1 MQIDEKELTLDIE
14 DEEEL
19 LWRIEDQITNIENEP
34 VEIDYIR
41 FYVYQMIGLPKDEDI
56 NNVVKFFENEED
68 RKDFLSFLLNVRIL
82 FTKYLGL
89 NLFNSN
95 DEEFPFEIIY
105 NLYYT
110 FVIDRHNTFAN
121 YLIGLQTEANYKFK
135 NRNVFTLEYC
145 MKEMKLK
152 NSIESEDL
160 DLDIEKVKRLLTSPH
175 TQSTEDAKLDTQLM
189 TSTVPF
195 KYLYRK
201 AFLNEY
207 YFNDIDNFLEFFYLM
222 ISALEPNQI
231 YTSLY
236 ASLCKF
242 EYSIDTEMF
251 MKKYQTF
258 LLKDSTIDKIE
269 ELYKQ
274 KLNIYKKNNT
284 KDIK

>member
-1 MQIDEKELTLDIE
+1 MQVDEKEITLDVE

-56 NNVVKFFENEED
+56 NNVMNFFENEED
-68 RKDFLSFLLNVRIL
+68 RKDFLSFLLRVRIL
-82 FTKYLGL
+82 FTKYLGF

-110 FVIDRHNTFAN
+110 FVIDRYNTFAN
-121 YLIGLQTEANYKFK
+121 YLIGLQTEDNYKFK

-160 DLDIEKVKRLLTSPH
+160 DLDIEKVKHLLTSPN
-175 TQSTEDAKLDTQLM
+175 TQSVEDAKLDTQLM

-201 AFLNEY
+201 AFLNEF
-207 YFNDIDNFLEFFYLM
+207 YFNDIDNFLEFFYVM
-222 ISALEPNQI
+222 ISALEPNQL

-242 EYSIDTEMF
+242 EYSIDVEAF
-251 MKKYQTF
+251 MKRYQLF
-258 LLKDSTIDKIE
+258 LLKDVTIDKIE

-284 KDIK
+284 KDMK

>member
-95 DEEFPFEIIY
+95 DEEFPFEVIY

>member
-1 MQIDEKELTLDIE
+1 MQVDEKEITLDVE

-56 NNVVKFFENEED
+56 NNVMNFFENEED
-68 RKDFLSFLLNVRIL
+68 RKDFLSFLLRVRIL
-82 FTKYLGL
+82 FTKYLGF

-110 FVIDRHNTFAN
+110 FVIDRYNTFAN
-121 YLIGLQTEANYKFK
+121 YLIGLQTEDNYKFK

-160 DLDIEKVKRLLTSPH
+160 DLDIEKVKHLLTSPN
-175 TQSTEDAKLDTQLM
+175 TQSAEDAKLDTQLM

-201 AFLNEY
+201 AFLNEF
-207 YFNDIDNFLEFFYLM
+207 YFNDIDNFLEFFYVM
-222 ISALEPNQI
+222 ISALEPNQL

-242 EYSIDTEMF
+242 EYSIDVEAF
-251 MKKYQTF
+251 MKRYQLF
-258 LLKDSTIDKIE
+258 LLKDVTIDKIE

-284 KDIK
+284 KNIK

>member
-34 VEIDYIR
+34 VEIDYIK

-56 NNVVKFFENEED
+56 NNVVNFFDNEED
-68 RKDFLSFLLNVRIL
+68 RKDFLSFLLSVRIL

-110 FVIDRHNTFAN
+110 FVIDRYNTFAN
-121 YLIGLQTEANYKFK
+121 YLIGLQTEDNYKFK

-160 DLDIEKVKRLLTSPH
+160 DLDIEKVKHLLTSQN

-207 YFNDIDNFLEFFYLM
+207 YFNDVDNFLEFFYLM

-258 LLKDSTIDKIE
+258 LLKDNTIDKIE